1 MLVFDHIQRVP
12 SQHKWRFH
20 PPEVAFTGSPFTP
33 YIRTEQ
39 HTSVTRKNINNSMI
53 CRSAPIPTSLFLYD
67 DEAELNTA
75 KQDLFKDIEDILVKE
90 D

>member
-1 MLVFDHIQRVP
+1 
-12 SQHKWRFH
+12 
-20 PPEVAFTGSPFTP
+20 
-33 YIRTEQ
+33 
-39 HTSVTRKNINNSMI
+39 MI